1 MFNYSFVQ
9 LIKIIIKSKYVFA
22 YPEKKKILIYDS
34 DSFEY
39 LNSFFKKKD
48 IHVFDVR
55 HTIQIKN

>member
-1 MFNYSFVQ
+1 MF
-9 LIKIIIKSKYVFA
+9 LHIR
-22 YPEKKKILIYDS
+22 KKKILIYDS

-55 HTIQIKN
+55 HTILENQKN